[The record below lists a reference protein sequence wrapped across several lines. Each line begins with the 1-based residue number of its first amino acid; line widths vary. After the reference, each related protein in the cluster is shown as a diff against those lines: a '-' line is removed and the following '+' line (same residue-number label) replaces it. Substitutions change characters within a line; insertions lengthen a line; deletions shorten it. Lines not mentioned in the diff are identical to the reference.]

1 MNIKLQRSY
10 TSPKGNKVFV
20 YTVHGTESELAAYKA
35 AQGADNYREDT
46 TTGDPLFFTVRCAGN
61 QADLIV
67 TTNGKVVPD
76 MSKFDQ
82 AASLAAQYGGNL
94 GQALAERA
102 AADLLGS
109 SGNRQAVQQP
119 LAPTPPPAQGNG
131 APASAEGLGNV

>member
-20 YTVHGTESELAAYKA
+20 YTVHGTESELAGYKA

-46 TTGDPLFFTVRCAGN
+46 TTGEPLFFTVRCAGN

-94 GQALAERA
+94 GDALARA
-102 AADLLGS
+102 AAENLLGDM
-109 SGNRQAVQQP
+109 GRKTPVAAPV
-119 LAPTPPPAQGNG
+119 ATPTPPVNSGVPAN
-131 APASAEGLGNV
+131 AEGLGNV